1 MKRIIALLCAALL
14 CLTLLAGCGSRD
26 SGTPEAVTADY
37 GVSDEEIA
45 AIQTR
50 YSTGWYGWMWIA
62 EADGSFADYAN
73 SSVDVCARF
82 DFDDAASPVA
92 LVTVYGAENP
102 DVVHATFTAQIASD
116 EDWSLAGA
124 QVLGVDAQPGDT
136 MQHQFIA
143 DYPDLLVIS
152 GKFQHDD
159 GSFSYQISLRPWGT
173 RWDDVVAAM
182 PENMPA
188 LYDSWYLPALDAGT
202 PMP

>member
-26 SGTPEAVTADY
+26 AGTPEAVTADY

-82 DFDDAASPVA
+82 DIVELTPGRINHIEGAFD
-92 LVTVYGAENP
+92 
-102 DVVHATFTAQIASD
+102 ASD
-116 EDWSLAGA
+116 IL
-124 QVLGVDAQPGDT
+124 
-136 MQHQFIA
+136 
-143 DYPDLLVIS
+143 
-152 GKFQHDD
+152 
-159 GSFSYQISLRPWGT
+159 
-173 RWDDVVAAM
+173 
-182 PENMPA
+182 
-188 LYDSWYLPALDAGT
+188 
-202 PMP
+202 